1 MLTKID
7 ELKDRIEARKL
18 LINAKLV
25 ELRAD
30 ARHEAAGIRDKLSAS
45 LSELETTLHDG
56 WDNVNDSVRAKL
68 DAWLA
73 RD

>member
-1 MLTKID
+1 MLTITD

-30 ARHEAAGIRDKLSAS
+30 ARHEAAGMRDNRSAS
-45 LSELETTLHDG
+45 LADLETTLHDG
-56 WDNVNDSVRAKL
+56 WDNVNDAVRAKL
-68 DAWLA
+68 HAWLA